1 MRDCLEQ
8 GSFLPSRIQ
17 QGVQRGK
24 IQKKRDTPAQH
35 NTLEEIIISTDTPLY
50 NIRRPI
56 VAWFFFQCGV
66 VLLYIW
72 QQNEPLHLAV
82 LISLAQVFFLAAA
95 FAFAAFFLLLLIIT
109 IPINVPTTAE
119 PSSARITGM
128 RMAQTRGGKKS
139 WRGWPGSTKG

>member
-17 QGVQRGK
+17 QGYKEGRSRGREICRHSTTHLK
-24 IQKKRDTPAQH
+24 
-35 NTLEEIIISTDTPLY
+35 EIIISTDTPLY

>member
-8 GSFLPSRIQ
+8 GSFLPSCIQ
-17 QGVQRGK
+17 QGHKEGRS
-24 IQKKRDTPAQH
+24 KKRDTHWH
-35 NTLEEIIISTDTPLY
+35 NTTHLKEIIISTDTPLY

-109 IPINVPTTAE
+109 IPINVPTTAQ